1 MYAAQKEAGREFDAY
16 DPNRRYLTIRA
27 HGVDYN
33 PKFVRITLEQAD
45 RKFTLSPNDFS
56 LFSNEALIVR
66 LPKELTGGNVKFT
79 IENFRWRQVQ
89 HTCYEVVRALV
100 M

>member
-1 MYAAQKEAGREFDAY
+1 
-16 DPNRRYLTIRA
+16 
-27 HGVDYN
+27 
-33 PKFVRITLEQAD
+33 
-45 RKFTLSPNDFS
+45 
-56 LFSNEALIVR
+56 VR